1 MHIPCVCVDYVCV
14 YVHIYTVRVCIIL
27 YVPSR
32 HLHLCITIL
41 PSLHLYITIL
51 RTIYMES
58 MGKTLLNLFRSYCSQ
73 LLKLELL
80 MAGKNDLI
88 AVEEATLKSV
98 FTQKVRRIENL

>member
-1 MHIPCVCVDYVCV
+1 MEKIEDFA
-14 YVHIYTVRVCIIL
+14 RIL
-27 YVPSR
+27 YTKQ
-32 HLHLCITIL
+32 LIL
-41 PSLHLYITIL
+41 FHWLTSSSLYLFISPSLYLSYL

-58 MGKTLLNLFRSYCSQ
+58 MGKTLLNLFKSYCSQ

-98 FTQKVRRIENL
+98 FTQKVRTI

>member
-1 MHIPCVCVDYVCV
+1 MCV
-14 YVHIYTVRVCIIL
+14 YMYKYMQCIL
-27 YVPSR
+27 Y
-32 HLHLCITIL
+32 I

-58 MGKTLLNLFRSYCSQ
+58 MGKTLLNLFKSYCSQ

-98 FTQKVRRIENL
+98 FTQKVSKIDIL

>member
-1 MHIPCVCVDYVCV
+1 
-14 YVHIYTVRVCIIL
+14 
-27 YVPSR
+27 
-32 HLHLCITIL
+32 
-41 PSLHLYITIL
+41 
-51 RTIYMES
+51 MES

-98 FTQKVRRIENL
+98 FTQKVSEIDRYPVTHITLLSTSTIRPFLRRIMRLFFLWSAH